1 MPLRL
6 DAASDPSPA
15 QTVQEQSGPLKS
27 GARREQVWRQRAR
40 HGVLAP
46 LGGASQSHSTQR
58 ITKEEDARDLLL
70 L

>member
-27 GARREQVWRQRAR
+27 GARRRQVWRQRAR
-40 HGVLAP
+40 RGVLAP
-46 LGGASQSHSTQR
+46 LGGASQSHSIQR
-58 ITKEEDARDLLL
+58 ITKEEDPRDLLL